1 MSTLYSKFEYTLTE
15 FQLFPPYTTLAT
27 PGYLLLPLTY
37 VITRTG
43 SVFRRTMDGFQHI
56 NHEHEMC
63 GVLLDGCQF
72 AGPLRLMIADSKL
85 KCRAESEVVRRVEI
99 GVV

>member
-15 FQLFPPYTTLAT
+15 FQLFPPYVTLPT
-27 PGYLLLPLTY
+27 PRYLLLLLTY

-43 SVFRRTMDGFQHI
+43 PVFRRTIDRFQHI
-56 NHEHEMC
+56 NHQPETC
-63 GVLLDGCQF
+63 VNRWGRLG
-72 AGPLRLMIADSKL
+72 APPLRLIIDDSKL